1 MANNQQDIERF
12 YSRATTRDFSRDF
25 LFRVKELNIR
35 SLIMNDDDLVYV
47 KAAQLPGRT
56 ITNVAVPYMGL
67 NFNVPGGATYP
78 GSDSYALNF
87 YLDAKSRL
95 RTRFEAAS
103 RELFDDEDS
112 TGRYGTPNS
121 QNFITLVQL
130 DKKLNE
136 LREYKLVGA
145 SLRNINAIDYQ
156 IASGT
161 GNTVEVGVTLAYHY
175 YEMKGSDSGSGL
187 SEGGI

>member
-1 MANNQQDIERF
+1 MANLQNIEKF
-12 YSRATTRDFSRDF
+12 YSRASTRDFSRDF
-25 LFRVKELNIR
+25 LFRVKSLNIR
-35 SLIMNDDDLVYV
+35 DLVMGDDDLVYV

-56 ITNVAVPYMGL
+56 VTNVAVPYMGL

-78 GSDSYALNF
+78 GSDSYALTF
-87 YLDAKSRL
+87 YLDAGSKL
-95 RTRFEAAS
+95 RERFEAAS
-103 RELFDDEDS
+103 RTLFNDDDS
-112 TGRYGTPNS
+112 TGRYGTPNP
-121 QNFITLVQL
+121 QNYITLVQL
-130 DKKLNE
+130 RKDLNE

-175 YEMKGSDSGSGL
+175 YELGSPGTGPSTN
-187 SEGGI
+187 EGGI

>member
-1 MANNQQDIERF
+1 MPNLQNIEKF
-12 YSRATTRDFSRDF
+12 YSRASTRDFSRDF
-25 LFRVKELNIR
+25 LFRVKSLNIR
-35 SLIMNDDDLVYV
+35 DLVMGDDDLVYV

-56 ITNVAVPYMGL
+56 VTNVAVPYMGL

-78 GSDSYALNF
+78 GSDSYALTF
-87 YLDAKSRL
+87 YLDAGSVL
-95 RTRFEAAS
+95 RERFEVAS
-103 RELFDDEDS
+103 RTLFDDDSS
-112 TGRYGTPNS
+112 TGRYGTPNT

-130 DKKLNE
+130 RKDLNE

-175 YEMKGSDSGSGL
+175 YEIGSGSGAL
-187 SEGGI
+187 ANEGGI

>member
-1 MANNQQDIERF
+1 MANLQNIEKF
-12 YSRATTRDFSRDF
+12 YSRASTRDFSRDF
-25 LFRVKELNIR
+25 LFRVKSLNIR
-35 SLIMNDDDLVYV
+35 DLVMGDDDLVYV

-78 GSDSYALNF
+78 GSDSYALTF
-87 YLDAKSRL
+87 YLDAGSKL
-95 RTRFEAAS
+95 RERFEAAS
-103 RELFDDEDS
+103 RTLFNDDDS
-112 TGRYGTPNS
+112 TGRYGTPNP
-121 QNFITLVQL
+121 QNYITLVQL
-130 DKKLNE
+130 RKDLNE

-161 GNTVEVGVTLAYHY
+161 GSTVEVGVTMAYHY
-175 YEMKGSDSGSGL
+175 YELGSAGSGPEGN
-187 SEGGI
+187 EGGIG

>member
-1 MANNQQDIERF
+1 MANLQNIEKF
-12 YSRATTRDFSRDF
+12 YSRASTRDFSRDF
-25 LFRVKELNIR
+25 LFRVKSLNIR
-35 SLIMNDDDLVYV
+35 DLVMGDDDLVYV
-47 KAAQLPGRT
+47 KAAQLPGRQVS
-56 ITNVAVPYMGL
+56 NVAVPYMGL

-78 GSDSYALNF
+78 GSDSYALTF
-87 YLDAKSRL
+87 YLDAGSRL
-95 RTRFEAAS
+95 RERFEAAS
-103 RELFDDEDS
+103 RTLFNDDTS
-112 TGRYGTPNS
+112 TGSYGTPNP

-130 DKKLNE
+130 RKDLNE

-175 YEMKGSDSGSGL
+175 YELGGPGAGPATN
-187 SEGGI
+187 EGGI